1 MEYNHSSAKEKW
13 TIMMYMRDFDLMVT
27 YAYALRSSNELT
39 SDNIDDILMKME
51 EDGVYRPRNGGSTF
65 TGQFKSIQIAWY
77 MFGYYNKSRRRDE
90 EKKMVF
96 SPLGNLL
103 LSRPPVSHLQRKFLT
118 LLPVQERSPELHQ
131 VFPLPLRMRTPL
143 LRCLSFQGKVFP

>member
-1 MEYNHSSAKEKW
+1 MIYDRSTAKEKW
-13 TIMMYMRDFDLMVT
+13 TIMMYMRDFDLMTT
-27 YAYALRSSNELT
+27 YAYALRASNKLT
-39 SDNIDDILMKME
+39 NENIDEILLKME
-51 EDGVYRPRNGGSTF
+51 EDGIYRPRNGGSTF

-103 LSRPPVSHLQRKFLT
+103 LGYLKDK
-118 LLPVQERSPELHQ
+118 E
-131 VFPLPLRMRTPL
+131 
-143 LRCLSFQGKVFP
+143 